1 MQVKHLLIIIQILLT
16 STEDNIYWTV
26 WRMTLAIFG
35 LSAEGVGGGSFV
47 LVLLS
52 FTLTT

>member
-1 MQVKHLLIIIQILLT
+1 MQVKHFLIMKQILLT
-16 STEDNIYWTV
+16 SAKDNVYWTV

-35 LSAEGVGGGSFV
+35 LSAEGGGEGPFV

-52 FTLTT
+52 ITLTT